1 VPTSF
6 VHLSGLSHPDVRSPK
21 ARNAGKREDARA
33 LKPRSGGAA
42 QRIRQKATRER
53 RRSGDGARKV
63 AERTCVGCNATGDAS
78 QLIRVVA
85 ASLAPG
91 ETTNVEPAATDGV
104 RVVID
109 LVGKLPGR
117 GAWVHPQSACL
128 GRACSRGFAKAFG
141 ARVHTTLTDLLE
153 QLANAAERRLAGL
166 LLASFRS
173 RQAVYGRDAVKEVL
187 GQAPLVIMALDAQ
200 AVAKDGELQR
210 AGLEGKVVLW
220 STKAQLGHW
229 LGRSE
234 VGVVAITETS
244 IAEVM
249 RKTIALASLAPGP
262 RGSGAAGSGRLASTA
277 AGDAAGEGAG
287 APALQLEG
295 DAATRSSASESVA
308 SESGAVREAE
318 LSEVR

>member
-1 VPTSF
+1 MPTSF
-6 VHLSGLSHPDVRSPK
+6 VHLSGSAHPGVRSQK

-33 LKPRSGGAA
+33 LKSRSGGAA
-42 QRIRQKATRER
+42 QRIRQKATRVS

-63 AERTCVGCNATGDAS
+63 AERTCVGCNGTGDAS
-78 QLIRVVA
+78 ELIRVVA
-85 ASLAPG
+85 APMAPG
-91 ETTNVEPAATDGV
+91 ETTRSEQAASDGV
-104 RVVID
+104 HVLID

-117 GAWVHPQSACL
+117 GAWVHPQPACL
-128 GRACSRGFAKAFG
+128 ARACSRGLAKAFG
-141 ARVHTTLTDLLE
+141 ARVKTTLAELLE
-153 QLANAAERRLAGL
+153 QLRTAAERRLAGL

-187 GQAPLVIMALDAQ
+187 SQAPLVILALDAQ

-234 VGVVAITETS
+234 VGVVAITEAS

-249 RKTIALASLAPGP
+249 RKTIALASLAPDPG
-262 RGSGAAGSGRLASTA
+262 GSGAAGSGRLVSTA

-287 APALQLEG
+287 TPAPQLEG

-308 SESGAVREAE
+308 SESGAVRESE